1 MIPKGTELSGVSPG
15 ISSGRMAGVQGASR
29 VQVRKLGLW
38 GVIMVI
44 SFVVAGGAF
53 GIEPLIASS
62 GPGMALILIL
72 VTPFI
77 YSIPTALM
85 VTELATAMP
94 VAGGYYAWVK
104 RGLGPFWA
112 FMQGWSS
119 WLYGLVIAASF
130 GVLFANYTSSFLNLA
145 FGVTVL
151 DSRPLLKW
159 LFVLLNVRGAHAVS
173 DSSKLFAA
181 MVFAPFIV
189 MIVLAL
195 VKWVANPVNVALPIT
210 PPGIGLL
217 GAFGVGLF
225 VVLYNFL
232 GWNSVSTVLEEI
244 TNPLRVIKPC

>member
-1 MIPKGTELSGVSPG
+1 MGGT
-15 ISSGRMAGVQGASR
+15 AGVQGASG
-29 VQVRKLGLW
+29 VQVRKLRLW

-44 SFVVAGGAF
+44 YFAVAGGAF

-77 YSIPTALM
+77 YSVPTVLM

-94 VAGGYYAWVK
+94 VAGGYYAWVR

-130 GVLFANYTSSFLNLA
+130 GVLFANCTSSFLNLA

-151 DSRPLLKW
+151 DSQPLLKW
-159 LFVLLNVRGAHAVS
+159 LVVVALISSFVLLNVRGAHAVG

-189 MIVLAL
+189 MIVPAL
-195 VKWVANPVNVALPIT
+195 VNGSPTRSTSRCPSCRRA
-210 PPGIGLL
+210 PGCRGPS
-217 GAFGVGLF
+217 
-225 VVLYNFL
+225 
-232 GWNSVSTVLEEI
+232 GWACSWCCT
-244 TNPLRVIKPC
+244 TFWAGTA

>member
-1 MIPKGTELSGVSPG
+1 MTRKGTESSGVSPG
-15 ISSGRMAGVQGASR
+15 ISLGGTAG

-44 SFVVAGGAF
+44 YFAVAGGAF

-77 YSIPTALM
+77 YSVPTALM

-94 VAGGYYAWVK
+94 VAGGYYAWVR

-145 FGVTVL
+145 FSVTVL
-151 DSRPLLKW
+151 DTQPLLKW
-159 LFVLLNVRGAHAVS
+159 LVVALISSFVLLNVRGAHAVG

-189 MIVLAL
+189 MIVPAL
-195 VKWVANPVNVALPIT
+195 VNGSPTRSTSRCPSRRRA
-210 PPGIGLL
+210 PGCWGPS
-217 GAFGVGLF
+217 
-225 VVLYNFL
+225 
-232 GWNSVSTVLEEI
+232 GWACSWCCTTFWSGTA
-244 TNPLRVIKPC
+244 

>member
-1 MIPKGTELSGVSPG
+1 MTRKGTESSGVSPG
-15 ISSGRMAGVQGASR
+15 ISLGGTAG

-44 SFVVAGGAF
+44 YFAVVGGAF

-62 GPGMALILIL
+62 GPGMALIL

-77 YSIPTALM
+77 YSVPTALM

-94 VAGGYYAWVK
+94 VAGGYYAWVR

-130 GVLFANYTSSFLNLA
+130 GVLFANCTSSFLNLA
-145 FGVTVL
+145 FSVTVL
-151 DSRPLLKW
+151 DTQPLLKW
-159 LFVLLNVRGAHAVS
+159 LVVALISSFVLLNVRGAHAVG

-189 MIVLAL
+189 MIVPAL
-195 VKWVANPVNVALPIT
+195 VNGSPTRSTSRCPSRRRA
-210 PPGIGLL
+210 PGCWGPSGLDCSWRCTTFSA
-217 GAFGVGLF
+217 GTA
-225 VVLYNFL
+225 
-232 GWNSVSTVLEEI
+232 
-244 TNPLRVIKPC
+244 

>member
-1 MIPKGTELSGVSPG
+1 MTRKGTESSGVSPG
-15 ISSGRMAGVQGASR
+15 ISLGGTAGVQGASG
-29 VQVRKLGLW
+29 VQVRKLRLW

-44 SFVVAGGAF
+44 YFAVVGGAF

-62 GPGMALILIL
+62 GPGMALIL

-77 YSIPTALM
+77 YSVPTALM

-94 VAGGYYAWVK
+94 VAGGYYAWVR

-130 GVLFANYTSSFLNLA
+130 GVLFANCTSSFLNLA
-145 FGVTVL
+145 FSVTVL
-151 DSRPLLKW
+151 DTQPLLKW
-159 LFVLLNVRGAHAVS
+159 LVVALISSFVLLNVRGAHAVG

-189 MIVLAL
+189 MIVPAL
-195 VKWVANPVNVALPIT
+195 VNGPTRSTSRCPSRRRA
-210 PPGIGLL
+210 PGCWGPS
-217 GAFGVGLF
+217 
-225 VVLYNFL
+225 
-232 GWNSVSTVLEEI
+232 GWACSWRCTTFSAGTA
-244 TNPLRVIKPC
+244 